1 MTNENIQEVLEA
13 RREHF
18 ESKRERRVDR
28 FEQAAENAAKRSDQ
42 FYERSN
48 QGLPEFGQPILVGHH
63 SEKRHRRALEKSWN
77 NMGKSVQESK
87 KAEYYADKAEA
98 ARSNTSISSD
108 DPDALTK
115 LKQKLEGLE
124 ADQAH
129 YKLVN
134 KVVRSAKFK
143 KLTDDME
150 KIKFVATSL
159 ECSDLQAAQHIR
171 GHGLEFQGA
180 GYPTW
185 KLSNNN
191 ANINRIK
198 QRIKELETSLA
209 AIADEGEAKEIR
221 VEELGVT
228 VFHNHVENRYQLD
241 FDKRL
246 SREAWECVART
257 YSFRKTRE
265 GIFQRQLNTLSTSY
279 MLEKGD
285 QPYSF
290 YRSLKALADADNLFA

>member
-1 MTNENIQEVLEA
+1 MTNENVQEVLEA

-28 FEQAAENAAKRSDQ
+28 FEQAADTAKQRSEQ
-42 FYERSN
+42 FYQRSN
-48 QGLPEFGQPILVGHH
+48 EGLPDNGQPILVGHH
-63 SEKRHRRALEKSWN
+63 SEGRHRRALEKSWN

-124 ADQAH
+124 ADQNRWKA
-129 YKLVN
+129 VN
-134 KVVRSAKFK
+134 KVVKSTAFN
-143 KLTDDME
+143 KLTDDAE
-150 KIKFVATSL
+150 KLKYVMDKMGCDEL
-159 ECSDLQAAQHIR
+159 KAAEYIS
-171 GHGLEFQGA
+171 
-180 GYPTW
+180 GYDQRYGPGFPQY

-191 ANINRIK
+191 ANMKRIK
-198 QRIKELETSLA
+198 QRIKELEKSLE
-209 AIADEGEAKEIR
+209 AIAEEGEAKEIR

-241 FDKRL
+241 FDRRL

-265 GIFQRQLNTLSTSY
+265 GIFQRQLNTLSKSY